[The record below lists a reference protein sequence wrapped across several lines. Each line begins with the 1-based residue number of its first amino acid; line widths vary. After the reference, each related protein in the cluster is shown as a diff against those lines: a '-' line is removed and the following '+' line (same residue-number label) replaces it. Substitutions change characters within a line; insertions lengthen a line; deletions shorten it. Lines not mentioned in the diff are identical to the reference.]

1 MHMHMQMHTHA
12 STCTCHAHAC
22 REKRILEGC
31 PYRVSV
37 CNFKA
42 QRLEEPRTRAVGA
55 HSCGLILYFTTYR
68 LLHSTRPHSTRY
80 SLKLTRAARGAS
92 PTDEASLV
100 RTLKRCSRLAR
111 ARGPGPTRTS
121 KWGRTRLCKGRG
133 RRPQA
138 GLGHALSARTG
149 ETHRHRRAAPSS
161 APSTLP
167 SRRSGWPEG
176 CGAAG
181 YNDGAA
187 APCQGRRAHRLV
199 DLRCA
204 RV

>member
-1 MHMHMQMHTHA
+1 MHMHMHMHTHA

-37 CNFKA
+37 CNFKT

-111 ARGPGPTRTS
+111 ARGPGPT
-121 KWGRTRLCKGRG
+121 
-133 RRPQA
+133 A
-138 GLGHALSARTG
+138 HAHKQVGAHTPLQREG
-149 ETHRHRRAAPSS
+149 AAPSS
-161 APSTLP
+161 RPRACAVSADGRSPSP
-167 SRRSGWPEG
+167 SESRAFERAEH
-176 CGAAG
+176 AALE
-181 YNDGAA
+181 AE
-187 APCQGRRAHRLV
+187 RL
-199 DLRCA
+199 A
-204 RV
+204 